1 MVCAFDENRMVLAFT
16 AKDLHFGNDDV
27 IKQTVIWPS
36 FGKLG
41 GKGIATPFKLKLRFI
56 WTVFKQF
63 TLSYP
68 SETFYNMQA
77 FFN

>member
-1 MVCAFDENRMVLAFT
+1 MVCAFDENLMVLAFT

-41 GKGIATPFKLKLRFI
+41 GKRYSHTFQVKITFHI
-56 WTVFKQF
+56 VFKPYA
-63 TLSYP
+63 LSNP